1 MENSLDYAGKVRI
14 FFDWNIHNS
23 DKDKVTLAG
32 LNQEIKTFKT
42 ETAKVQEVK
51 RKLDT
56 DKEKLSK
63 ELMEFELRREEETR
77 KILEEKRKLKR
88 DKLLLDKANRQSWAL
103 NCYNRFFRA

>member
-1 MENSLDYAGKVRI
+1 M
-14 FFDWNIHNS
+14 
-23 DKDKVTLAG
+23 TG

-88 DKLLLDKANRQSWAL
+88 DKLLLDKANRQS
-103 NCYNRFFRA
+103 

>member
-1 MENSLDYAGKVRI
+1 M
-14 FFDWNIHNS
+14 
-23 DKDKVTLAG
+23 TG

-42 ETAKVQEVK
+42 EPAKVQEVK

-88 DKLLLDKANRQSWAL
+88 DKLLLDKANRQS
-103 NCYNRFFRA
+103 